1 MTRLYVVCEGPTEET
16 FVGTILAPHFRP
28 REVEMTP
35 LILPNKRG
43 SNARQHKGGWI
54 DYGKARRYI
63 CKVMRQMHAEDTWFT
78 TMLDLYALPADFPGA
93 GDAPRGPAEARVAF
107 LEAAFHADICD
118 DSLWRF
124 TPNLQLHEYE
134 ALLLAEPAA
143 LTHFYPDRADA
154 VSALCTDI
162 AGLAPEAVN
171 EGPQT
176 APSKRIVRHI
186 PEYDKIVA
194 GNLVAVEIGLPTLR
208 ARCPHFDAW
217 LTKLERVADRS

>member
-1 MTRLYVVCEGPTEET
+1 MTRLYVICEGQTEET
-16 FVGTILAPHFRP
+16 FVGTVLAPHFTP
-28 REVEMTP
+28 LEVEVTP
-35 LILPNKRG
+35 LTLPNKRG
-43 SNARQHKGGWI
+43 SNARRHKGGWI
-54 DYGKARRYI
+54 DYGKARRFI
-63 CKVMRQMHAEDTWFT
+63 REVMQQMHADDTWFT

-93 GDAPRGPAEARVAF
+93 GNAPPGPAEARVAY
-107 LEAAFHADICD
+107 LEEAFRADVCD

-143 LTHFYPDRADA
+143 LTHFYPNSANA
-154 VSALCTDI
+154 VAALCADI

-186 PEYDKIVA
+186 PEYDKVVA
-194 GNLVAVEIGLPTLR
+194 GTLVAAEIGLPTLR
-208 ARCPHFDAW
+208 ARCPHFGAW
-217 LTKLERVADRS
+217 LTKLEHISD